1 MTGSHNGDN
10 YLAYTFYIEN
20 MGDRVVNY
28 WYEILIDDVI
38 KDVDKAVRVMV
49 YRNGERT
56 IYAKANERTGEAEEG
71 TTKFFSED
79 EVLVEG
85 RQDFNP
91 GDVDKFTIVIYIEGD
106 DPDCIDA
113 LIGGEMKM
121 HMEIR
126 EEHIAQE

>member
-1 MTGSHNGDN
+1 
-10 YLAYTFYIEN
+10 

-126 EEHIAQE
+126 EEHITQE